1 MVGCVVQPEI
11 CIAFFPLVV
20 IIVLMLLMA
29 VVVIGGDEGS
39 GGVVMVVSKGC
50 ACHGMVGNC

>member
-1 MVGCVVQPEI
+1 MVGCVGQPEI

-39 GGVVMVVSKGC
+39 GGVVMVVCKGC

>member
-1 MVGCVVQPEI
+1 MCGP
-11 CIAFFPLVV
+11 ARDMYRFFPLVV

-39 GGVVMVVSKGC
+39 GGVVMVECKGC